1 MRKLKSDEHR
11 LWERVTRS
19 VAPLRASP
27 RDHADVRPAAARTPK
42 RLQPHGANIG
52 RSAVL
57 REPPAPV
64 APLDRRQRRRLARG
78 TEAIDGRI
86 DLHGK
91 TQSQAHSALLA
102 FLRRA
107 QMQDARFVLVVTGKG
122 SASREDGAQHGVLKR
137 QVPLWLDQPEFR
149 KYVIAFEQAHASHGG
164 EGALYVRLRRPRV
177 LK

>member
-11 LWERVTRS
+11 LWERVTQS

-27 RDHADVRPAAARTPK
+27 RDHDDVRPVAASIPK
-42 RLQPHGANIG
+42 RLQPHGANIA

-57 REPPAPV
+57 REPPAAV

-78 TEAIDGRI
+78 IEVIDDRI

-91 TQSQAHSALLA
+91 RQSQAHSALLA

-107 QMQDARFVLVVTGKG
+107 QGEDARFVLVVTGKG
-122 SASREDGAQHGVLKR
+122 ARDNGMERGVLKR
-137 QVPLWLDQPEFR
+137 QVPLWLNQPEFR
-149 KYVIAFEQAHASHGG
+149 KYVIAFDQAHVAHGG
-164 EGALYVRLRRPRV
+164 EGALYVRLRRTRATN
-177 LK
+177 